1 MPKLM
6 LDLMRIR
13 SENTH
18 NTNQLLRRNTVQV
31 LSIAISAVGVV
42 AALVANIIF

>member
-1 MPKLM
+1 M
-6 LDLMRIR
+6 LDLTKMS

-18 NTNQLLRRNTVQV
+18 NNNQLLRRNTVQV
-31 LSIAISAVGVV
+31 LSIAVSAFGVV